1 MKKILIFCSSFLLA
15 STVPALT
22 QNDFVERLVQTH
34 PFFKQLNFDADYQ
47 NAKTYASTANQ
58 DWVLGVDTNFKRED
72 VSNISSITTYTD
84 LDTTSVDVSASK
96 NLVNSGADIVVKH
109 NWKEKS
115 KASTATLNTN
125 RNKFSVDYVYPLLK
139 DSAGINDLL
148 ANDLANIEAQIS
160 TLELAEN
167 KENFILEQ
175 LSKFIDLAYA
185 QQQLLINQKRLE
197 LAKKELD
204 LTQAKFAQSVVDE
217 VDVLLQKDAYQ
228 RANQSLLQSQ
238 SDLAL
243 LRHEIAT
250 TLDLDV
256 AQIKANFD
264 LYKPY
269 QMISADLKEYLKN
282 NSRVLKKNAL
292 EQALIK
298 RQLKSDKN
306 SNQAELD
313 LKIGFASEG
322 EDANYSNS
330 IDNQSNAW
338 NIGLGLSYP
347 LGATQSKAT
356 VSKTQ
361 IKLNKA
367 KESAQQE
374 LLNIYSKARV
384 LKEKLHH
391 LNQILKSNQAQ
402 IEIAKAR
409 TLAEKNRYNNG
420 NSEISFVISA
430 QNNEQNIELNYAQ
443 VAKNYQKSVL
453 DFLATLDQL

>member
-1 MKKILIFCSSFLLA
+1 M
-15 STVPALT
+15 
-22 QNDFVERLVQTH
+22 
-34 PFFKQLNFDADYQ
+34 
-47 NAKTYASTANQ
+47 
-58 DWVLGVDTNFKRED
+58 LGVDTNFKRED

>member
-1 MKKILIFCSSFLLA
+1 MKKTLIFCSSFLLT

-58 DWVLGVDTNFKRED
+58 DWVLGVDTNFKREQD
-72 VSNISSITTYTD
+72 ALKSAVTTYDELNTI
-84 LDTTSVDVSASK
+84 SVDVSASK
-96 NLVNSGADIVVKH
+96 NLVNSGADIIVKH
-109 NWKEKS
+109 NWKEKD
-115 KASTATLNTN
+115 KDLNSN
-125 RNKFSVDYVYPLLK
+125 NNKFSVDYVYPLLK

>member
-1 MKKILIFCSSFLLA
+1 M
-15 STVPALT
+15 
-22 QNDFVERLVQTH
+22 
-34 PFFKQLNFDADYQ
+34 
-47 NAKTYASTANQ
+47 
-58 DWVLGVDTNFKRED
+58 
-72 VSNISSITTYTD
+72 
-84 LDTTSVDVSASK
+84 
-96 NLVNSGADIVVKH
+96 
-109 NWKEKS
+109 
-115 KASTATLNTN
+115 
-125 RNKFSVDYVYPLLK
+125 LK

-430 QNNEQNIELNYAQ
+430 QNNEQSIELNYAQ